1 MIILLVISCLL
12 ATSISAYAGEHQ
24 QPLIFRVQEQ
34 ADFKPGAVDSETLNH
49 SIEQVLKRSE
59 FTWRLARHRQVKKGK
74 QPDDYPWPLS
84 MLVALGEALE
94 KWFDTIKQ
102 WLQRVGQWI
111 EDWFK
116 KNDQDKQTPSDR
128 SQWIGSVRIGM
139 LLLAVLLAG
148 IGIVIVWKTWRQRHK
163 PAKTD
168 VLFATIDV
176 VPDLDDENV
185 KADLLPSDRWID
197 LAQSLLQEGDLRK
210 AMRAFYLATLAH
222 LSEHGFVTIRKYKS
236 DGDYIKELRRRTHT
250 QTEFI
255 ANFIQQVGRF
265 HNVWYGM
272 HSVTDADIKNY
283 AAMQERIMRF
293 VETV

>member
-24 QPLIFRVQEQ
+24 QPLIFKVQEQ
-34 ADFKPGAVDSETLNH
+34 ADFKPGTVDSATLDH

-59 FTWRLARHRQVKKGK
+59 FTWRLPRHRKVKKEK
-74 QPDDYPWPLS
+74 ESNDYPWPLS
-84 MLVALGEALE
+84 MLVALGETLE

-102 WLQRVGQWI
+102 WLQRFGQWI

-116 KNDQDKQTPSDR
+116 KNDEDKQTPSGS

-139 LLLAVLLAG
+139 LLLAVLLVG

-168 VLFATIDV
+168 ALIATNDV
-176 VPDLDDENV
+176 APDLDDENV
-185 KADLLPSDRWID
+185 KADQLPSDRWID
-197 LAQSLLQEGDLRK
+197 LAQSLFQEGALRQ

-250 QTEFI
+250 QTEFL
-255 ANFIQQVGRF
+255 ANFTQQVGRF

-272 HSVTDADIKNY
+272 HQVTAADIKSY

-293 VETV
+293 AETV